1 MDDIL
6 HQAGGGSDRRRGGG
20 RRGERQREADMPRV
34 VRAVIRIPQEDGS
47 SRTTAISRWTRPGN
61 PSGGELIVM
70 SSSPGTSSNSRESMR
85 SSFLSHFQSRD
96 CSSLWREN
104 EVESSDSGDSD
115 YDEDDD
121 FVVAESANRSKA
133 AKNRSRSITAG
144 TTPRVVENRSES
156 SKLAK
161 IMSSS
166 KAETAESCV
175 VKKERDHDLSDGFE
189 RSSVESGSSGWSDC
203 HGSGSELEEESEYH
217 KGCMVADPYGFEA
230 HKCSRKYKSAT
241 EFHNVCA
248 ALQRGLLNKKAL
260 DWSAITTRRQQEP
273 PGSGA
278 EGFPTSSSACMR
290 EVADKDCVLEKQ
302 NIVGMSKGERTVS
315 VEVGKG
321 RRDRAAWRKALKS
334 FSSKYKCSPARHL
347 LYRIIY
353 KAPKP
358 VDEQDWKM
366 QNDVKLETEELE
378 DQEKPRNGRENL
390 DAGRTFEKLGPEL
403 AQELVENKRM
413 EREAE
418 LRSLAMHGCGAG
430 LEEFDEEIG
439 LCRGLTA
446 DRCFNGSRSIKES
459 SRRIELSCSE
469 GCCVLFHFQACWR
482 EFEKNFRDNNTDW
495 KMVRGAIC
503 MTPDCPGKLIK
514 VQTRESKQVIHE
526 LVEEVKKEK
535 KPAIHRDLPSSHS
548 KKMVKT
554 AKLKSKEARST
565 SAEIAEQS
573 QILIVHPSSS
583 ESFERRGCIEPATLS
598 NASTS
603 NVPPICDLLPIST
616 SAEIAEQAKILRVDS
631 SSSKSFEKDK
641 EPSAVGEGSAMLA
654 VVPEG
659 PLQVYKK
666 KNEVMAVSKEPT
678 RKLKMKK
685 SKSKGKKVHLF
696 RDGFT
701 LPSAEEQEDSDPG
714 FFGMTHDYWSDQVLS
729 PLISE
734 PSATQFPPL
743 SVGESSVMTNP
754 KSSVFSPL
762 AVLKAQSLL
771 VDPEHQESV
780 RSPHLLIENVHPEA
794 DYAEMRDLFAQGGS
808 MVQLDLFPFYH
819 IATVSMG
826 SWEEAVT
833 ARGLNNNTSVQG
845 MKLKCTYFLKE
856 QLQPDLFSNVPD
868 EYFHANELGGGT
880 LQPDEP
886 AHTHGSVQPGS
897 PLPAPTVE
905 SAITMEHASTLTC
918 TPTES
923 QESGALA
930 DPTPTFNSLTM
941 STALAPTL
949 PHHISLESR
958 GTNFQQ
964 VPMLEPISMS
974 PIVTMPHGSDSS
986 SAQLTQNVE
995 VLKSTFINSSG
1006 TPLRVTARPFVVG
1019 EYSAHCLRSSE
1030 ESSVVTSET
1039 LLVGSMSS
1047 ELSDIGIA
1055 AASDAIPPVSL
1066 LIDSR
1071 GVDNSSI
1078 ALSSLASSHEPGTSL
1093 LDMKSFNLATDGTD
1107 ENRIPQYPT
1116 IHDYEYLTSPDF
1128 HQLSFPKTNNPDA
1141 YYSMSEPNWRPA
1153 HIECSLTGLSSSVF
1167 PPLDYGTPSLSC
1179 SVSPVQE
1186 NETPSFS
1193 FGQVIGCN
1201 HETLAMYKQMS
1212 RFCVSTK
1219 HLLAV
1224 PRIAPGTCILFLYNI
1239 LTQQTYGVYQ
1249 SSSYGMK
1256 PMVGPMMES
1265 MVAYAPSVGFD
1276 TLHDYPVSLTGAELE
1291 SVLPG
1296 ATQMSGRSLYL
1307 SFSQMK
1313 QVLLIFRLKNMA
1325 QTCSIDSGPY
1335 PDISEAELLNLTS
1348 EGRVSPPASLN
1359 LTTSSLDNAAP
1370 PSPPCISFAAKFQGE
1385 ELCSP
1390 KASSLRSELG
1400 LEPDSR
1406 VFDTTPPPAKATPQ
1420 LSPMELFPHLFP
1432 KAIVADQQEKAHD
1445 MSFEPVQPNSS
1456 EPQLRS
1462 SSVYNP
1468 LMMDTVLQHAT
1479 PVNESV
1485 SQYLLPH
1492 PKLGYNPLAF
1502 EQDREKQQLEVEM
1515 SNKERSFA
1523 SQEVSVS
1530 EECFLGLSTGSA
1542 ESLIRTQEAIE
1553 MQVSSTS
1560 GVPTASLLFPSYYEV
1575 ATPISD
1581 VTVPGLELATS
1592 SSVFLASPKVEVHF
1606 SAILTDSVTIKQTE
1620 PNLQKHAHLC
1630 CYCYA
1635 RPPDHLILDCR
1646 HLGPCLDCKNTRSVD
1661 ICGQPNCGTWV
1672 TKMLRIHL

>member
-1 MDDIL
+1 
-6 HQAGGGSDRRRGGG
+6 
-20 RRGERQREADMPRV
+20 
-34 VRAVIRIPQEDGS
+34 
-47 SRTTAISRWTRPGN
+47 
-61 PSGGELIVM
+61 
-70 SSSPGTSSNSRESMR
+70 
-85 SSFLSHFQSRD
+85 
-96 CSSLWREN
+96 
-104 EVESSDSGDSD
+104 
-115 YDEDDD
+115 
-121 FVVAESANRSKA
+121 
-133 AKNRSRSITAG
+133 
-144 TTPRVVENRSES
+144 
-156 SKLAK
+156 
-161 IMSSS
+161 
-166 KAETAESCV
+166 
-175 VKKERDHDLSDGFE
+175 
-189 RSSVESGSSGWSDC
+189 
-203 HGSGSELEEESEYH
+203 
-217 KGCMVADPYGFEA
+217 
-230 HKCSRKYKSAT
+230 
-241 EFHNVCA
+241 
-248 ALQRGLLNKKAL
+248 
-260 DWSAITTRRQQEP
+260 
-273 PGSGA
+273 
-278 EGFPTSSSACMR
+278 MR
-290 EVADKDCVLEKQ
+290 EVADKDSVLEKQ

-315 VEVGKG
+315 VEVGEG
-321 RRDRAAWRKALKS
+321 RRDRETWRQALES
-334 FSSKYKCSPARHL
+334 FRSKYKCSPARHL

-358 VDEQDWKM
+358 VDEQERKM
-366 QNDVKLETEELE
+366 QNDVKLKTEELE
-378 DQEKPRNGRENL
+378 DQEKPRKGRGNL
-390 DAGRTFEKLGPEL
+390 DAGSTFEKLGPEL
-403 AQELVENKRM
+403 AQELVENKRV

-418 LRSLAMHGCGAG
+418 LQSLARHGSGAG

-446 DRCFNGSRSIKES
+446 DRCSNGSRSIKES

-535 KPAIHRDLPSSHS
+535 KPAIHRDLPFSHS
-548 KKMVKT
+548 KKLVKT

-583 ESFERRGCIEPATLS
+583 ESFGRRGCIEPATLS

-603 NVPPICDLLPIST
+603 NAAPICDLLPIST

-641 EPSAVGEGSAMLA
+641 EFSAAGEGSAMLA

-666 KNEVMAVSKEPT
+666 KNDIMAVSKEPK

-701 LPSAEEQEDSDPG
+701 LPSAEEQEEDSSPG

-754 KSSVFSPL
+754 KSSAFSPL

-826 SWEEAVT
+826 SWEEAVI
-833 ARGLNNNTSVQG
+833 ARGLNNDTSVRG

-856 QLQPDLFSNVPD
+856 RLQPDLFSNVPD
-868 EYFHANELGGGT
+868 DYLHANELEGGT

-923 QESGALA
+923 QESGALP

-949 PHHISLESR
+949 PHHISLESH
-958 GTNFQQ
+958 GTNFQP
-964 VPMLEPISMS
+964 VPMLESISMS

-1039 LLVGSMSS
+1039 LVVGSMSS
-1047 ELSDIGIA
+1047 ELSDMDLA

-1071 GVDNSSI
+1071 GVNNSSI
-1078 ALSSLASSHEPGTSL
+1078 APSSLTSSHESGTSL
-1093 LDMKSFNLATDGTD
+1093 VRMKSFNLATDGTD

-1116 IHDYEYLTSPDF
+1116 VHDYEYLISPDF

-1141 YYSMSEPNWRPA
+1141 YYSSSMSEPNWRPTS
-1153 HIECSLTGLSSSVF
+1153 IECSLTSMPSSVF

-1186 NETPSFS
+1186 NETPSSF

-1201 HETLAMYKQMS
+1201 DETLAMYKQMS

-1224 PRIAPGTCILFLYNI
+1224 PHIAPGTCILFLYNI

-1265 MVAYAPSVGFD
+1265 MVVYAPSVGFD
-1276 TLHDYPVSLTGAELE
+1276 TLHDYPVSITGAELE

-1313 QVLLIFRLKNMA
+1313 QVLSIFRLKNMA

-1335 PDISEAELLNLTS
+1335 PDISETELLNLTS

-1370 PSPPCISFAAKFQGE
+1370 PSPLCISFAGKFQGE

-1390 KASSLRSELG
+1390 KASTLKSELG

-1406 VFDTTPPPAKATPQ
+1406 VLDTVPPPAKGTPQ

-1445 MSFEPVQPNSS
+1445 MSFEPVQPNPS
-1456 EPQLRS
+1456 EPQFRS

-1479 PVNESV
+1479 PVTESV
-1485 SQYLLPH
+1485 SQFLLPR

-1523 SQEVSVS
+1523 SRQVSK
-1530 EECFLGLSTGSA
+1530 ECFLGLSTGSA

-1560 GVPTASLLFPSYYEV
+1560 GVPTASLLFPYFYEV
-1575 ATPISD
+1575 AAPISD

-1592 SSVFLASPKVEVHF
+1592 SSAFSASSKVEVHF
-1606 SAILTDSVTIKQTE
+1606 SAILTDTVTIKQTE

-1646 HLGPCLDCKNTRSVD
+1646 HLGPCLDCKNTRSVE

>member
-6 HQAGGGSDRRRGGG
+6 HQAGGGSDR

-175 VKKERDHDLSDGFE
+175 VKKERGHDLSDGFE

-358 VDEQDWKM
+358 VDEQEWKM

-403 AQELVENKRM
+403 AQELVENKRI

-514 VQTRESKQVIHE
+514 VQTRKSKQVIHE

-583 ESFERRGCIEPATLS
+583 ESLERRGCIEPATLS

-780 RSPHLLIENVHPEA
+780 RSPHLLVENVHPEA

-808 MVQLDLFPFYH
+808 MVQLDLFPFYR

-886 AHTHGSVQPGS
+886 AHTRGSVQPGS

-949 PHHISLESR
+949 PHHISLESH

-1047 ELSDIGIA
+1047 ELSDIDLA

-1078 ALSSLASSHEPGTSL
+1078 ARSSLASSHEPGTSL

-1212 RFCVSTK
+1212 CFCVSTK

-1224 PRIAPGTCILFLYNI
+1224 PHIAPGTCILFLYNI
-1239 LTQQTYGVYQ
+1239 LTQQTHGVYQ

-1325 QTCSIDSGPY
+1325 QTFSIDSGPY

-1359 LTTSSLDNAAP
+1359 LTKSSLDNAAP

-1406 VFDTTPPPAKATPQ
+1406 VLDTTPPPAKGTPQ

-1445 MSFEPVQPNSS
+1445 MSFEPVQPDLS
-1456 EPQLRS
+1456 ELQFRS

-1479 PVNESV
+1479 SVTESV
-1485 SQYLLPH
+1485 SQYLLPR

-1515 SNKERSFA
+1515 SNKERNFA

-1530 EECFLGLSTGSA
+1530 EECFLGLSA

-1592 SSVFLASPKVEVHF
+1592 SSAFLASPKLEVHF